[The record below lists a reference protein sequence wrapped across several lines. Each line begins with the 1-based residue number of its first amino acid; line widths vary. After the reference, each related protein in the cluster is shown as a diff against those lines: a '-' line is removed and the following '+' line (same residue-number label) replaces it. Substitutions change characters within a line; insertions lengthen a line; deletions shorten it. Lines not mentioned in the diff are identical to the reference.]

1 MSHFKPKMH
10 QIRFSSSVRPSVRPS
25 LRWSLTHNVSI
36 QRTSEGIIMSRYPS
50 SYRRCPKRVY
60 TPHNWMHVGLLC
72 AVKRTRQQSSHAVTS
87 KFSQFGWDA
96 ELSRSEIPGYRNSS
110 QVPVQSYSHSHWLA
124 SGLEYHHLRHHLFQY
139 NKRQPIRRKPRGHTY
154 ELQRRDLNQI
164 KSKIKIKSFISDNT
178 VHRKKQRDRNRHE
191 HRNTLSDTM
200 ELNYNS
206 YSYENGKLIHLV

>member
-154 ELQRRDLNQI
+154 ELQRRDFNQI
-164 KSKIKIKSFISDNT
+164 KSNQKSKSNHLFQTIRSIEKNRETETDMNT
-178 VHRKKQRDRNRHE
+178 EIRSATQWNLTTIATHTKMVN
-191 HRNTLSDTM
+191 
-200 ELNYNS
+200 
-206 YSYENGKLIHLV
+206 